1 MKNKTNLY
9 QNKYVQSIRKPK
21 LFWVSAG
28 APLMCVIISTLLVF
42 AIKAQNHGISVV
54 SYGSHPTLTICV

>member
-1 MKNKTNLY
+1 M
-9 QNKYVQSIRKPK
+9 QSIKKPK

-28 APLMCVIISTLLVF
+28 APLACVIISTLLVF

-54 SYGSHPTLTICV
+54 SIISIPTLSIFPSEIIITLTL